1 MIYGTT
7 WFLDPPPSLSHSHY
21 PCLARLIYVQERP
34 SSKKLDNARE
44 TTTSLSGCV
53 YIFGNDKKDT
63 FRSRPFLW
71 PVLQSFLISHLS
83 LPLGPSPLFQG
94 ICPGNRLQE
103 IRTYDS
109 GCYSMSPASSPCP
122 SSIGSSTMSLLN
134 SSLSMTTSPSLS
146 SQQELIYE
154 NSLHLAAL
162 QRQDSRRSWQLPS
175 STTANQVSRDE
186 WARILATNY
195 IGSGLSVT
203 LNAVVGLSLIES
215 VAQLESQLNTTTARL
230 ISRSLISC
238 CCHSY
243 PRVCLVAKG
252 TMLRLPMLNTFN

>member
-1 MIYGTT
+1 MIYRTT
-7 WFLDPPPSLSHSHY
+7 WFLDPPPSLSLSLN

-63 FRSRPFLW
+63 FRSRPFLRQ
-71 PVLQSFLISHLS
+71 VLQSFLISHL
-83 LPLGPSPLFQG
+83 PFGPSPLFQG

-195 IGSGLSVT
+195 IGSGVT
-203 LNAVVGLSLIES
+203 LINAVVGLSLIES

-243 PRVCLVAKG
+243 PRRVCLVAKG
-252 TMLRLPMLNTFN
+252 TLRLPMLNTFN